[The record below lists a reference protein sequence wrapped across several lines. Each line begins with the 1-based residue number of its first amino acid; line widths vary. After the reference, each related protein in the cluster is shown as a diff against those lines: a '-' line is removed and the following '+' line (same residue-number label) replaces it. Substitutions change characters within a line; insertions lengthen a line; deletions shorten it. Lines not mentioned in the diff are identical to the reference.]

1 MTLDTILIAA
11 MVLAALWTV
20 MAMRL
25 LRSVVGLAL
34 TSAILTII
42 MFRLDAPWAAVFE
55 LSVCAGLISAV
66 FISSISLTRRL
77 TAEAEPARR
86 KARLDRYWL
95 LPVLLAAAGVA
106 MMLVKLP
113 LPPAPEALTSAAD
126 VRNVLWNVRRL
137 DLLGQIVILLGG
149 AFGVVILFKD
159 WKRE

>member
-1 MTLDTILIAA
+1 MVLDIILIAA

-20 MAMRL
+20 MTMRL

-34 TSAILTII
+34 TSAVLTII
-42 MFRLDAPWAAVFE
+42 MFRLDAPLAAVFE

-86 KARLDRYWL
+86 KARLGRYWL

-106 MMLVKLP
+106 MLLVKLP
-113 LPPAPEALTSAAD
+113 LPPAPEALTGVAD
-126 VRNVLWNVRRL
+126 VRNILWNVRRL
-137 DLLGQIVILLGG
+137 DLLGQIVILLAG